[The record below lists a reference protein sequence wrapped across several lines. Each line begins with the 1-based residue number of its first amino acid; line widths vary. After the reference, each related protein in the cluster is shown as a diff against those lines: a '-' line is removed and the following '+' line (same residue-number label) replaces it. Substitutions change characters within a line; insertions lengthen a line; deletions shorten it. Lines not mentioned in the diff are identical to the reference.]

1 LNFSPGWIAGQ
12 QYIDERFLAF
22 TIELRLTQSPLQ
34 WCRLPPA
41 MTMIRP
47 LLLIVL
53 AGALPGGLR
62 AELKQTISISATA
75 RPDYVRPTD
84 PAGAVKPETY
94 VFAQGH
100 FLGGT
105 RRDGRL
111 ERTTFTDIIQT
122 LVPSLVKQN
131 YFPTRD
137 QKAADLYIVVHWGTT
152 SVYQDPLWQFNIA
165 DLNTAAAEYNGKIAS
180 GGIADYGWLN
190 TLQSQADMGADSTIA
205 AINYNAML
213 LGYAPTLEKERRHPW
228 SSALEI
234 VLNEELNEE
243 RYFVFLMAYDLPFM
257 LKEHQP
263 KLLWVTRL
271 SMRSHGNNF
280 TEALPAL
287 SNVGGQFFGRHLGG
301 LAQMDASWRDGH
313 VKLGDLKIIGEV
325 ESAAPAKRE

>member
-1 LNFSPGWIAGQ
+1 
-12 QYIDERFLAF
+12 
-22 TIELRLTQSPLQ
+22 
-34 WCRLPPA
+34 

-47 LLLIVL
+47 LLVIVL

-62 AELKQTISISATA
+62 AGLEQSISISATA

-84 PAGAVKPETY
+84 PTGAVKPETY

-105 RRDGRL
+105 IRDGQL

-122 LVPSLVKQN
+122 LAPSLVKQN

-137 QKAADLYIVVHWGTT
+137 QKAADLCIVVHWGTT
-152 SVYQDPLWQFNIA
+152 SVYQDPLWQFNLA
-165 DLNTAAAEYNGKIAS
+165 DLNAAAAEYNGKIGAN
-180 GGIADYGWLN
+180 GIADPGWIN
-190 TLQSQADMGADSTIA
+190 ALQSQSDVGADSMIA
-205 AINYNAML
+205 AINYNAKL

-228 SSALEI
+228 STALEI
-234 VLNEELNEE
+234 ALNEELSEE

-257 LKEHQP
+257 LKEHKP

-271 SMRSHGNNF
+271 SMRLRGNNF
-280 TEALPAL
+280 TEALATL
-287 SNVGGQFFGRHLGG
+287 SNVGGQFFGRHLDG
-301 LAQMDASWRDGH
+301 LAQVDASWRDGH

-325 ESAAPAKRE
+325 ESAAPAKPVKRE